1 MISKYLKS
9 SNLKE
14 KIKYPISDDELNYS
28 DSDRWFLNEIHSNQ
42 HFYQVDDHF
51 SDFEIEEI
59 INFCG
64 KIERIAGSVSGNEE
78 PTDYRSSEISWIP
91 INKFTYSLYQKITKL
106 ILDVNESFYKFDL
119 VSFERLQFT
128 RYSSHYY
135 GLYDKH
141 TDCGPIRNGI
151 ERKLSMV
158 IQLSEPQ
165 EYNGGD
171 LILHVSK
178 IPTII
183 ERKKGRIVFF
193 PSHILHEV
201 TPVTSGNRLSL
212 VGWISGPSLK

>member
-28 DSDRWFLNEIHSNQ
+28 DSQRWFLNEIHSIQN
-42 HFYQVDDHF
+42 FYQVDDYF

-64 KIERIAGSVSGNEE
+64 KIERISGSVSGSEE

-135 GLYDKH
+135 GLYDRH
-141 TDCGPIRNGI
+141 TDCGSIHNGI

-158 IQLSEPQ
+158 IQLSNPQ
-165 EYNGGD
+165 EYAGGD
-171 LILHVSK
+171 LILYTSK
-178 IPTII
+178 IPSII
-183 ERKKGRIVFF
+183 ERKRGRIVFF

-212 VGWISGPSLK
+212 VGWISGPCLK